1 MEGKLYTAQEIFDA
15 LQAGTEKL
23 YVKNDPL
30 KNLAVAK
37 LGADIAHETMRI
49 LKFDKDKV
57 IEYCKKK
64 RDDIDEKLQSLEKGE

>member
-15 LQAGTEKL
+15 LQEGTENL

-37 LGADIAHETMRI
+37 LGADIAYETMRV
-49 LKFDKDKV
+49 LGFDEDKV
-57 IEYCKKK
+57 VEYCKKK
-64 RDDIDEKLQSLEKGE
+64 IEKEEKKEKRNERE